1 MRDIWDEM
9 MRMQEDMDRMFG
21 DFFQVRRPL
30 LAGPKDRG
38 SGKEVTKVKPFRAPV
53 CNIQE
58 TEKNVLA
65 TFEVPGAGK
74 DDIDLNVTEDSIE
87 VKAERKVDKETK
99 NKDKGYY
106 SYMSSASQFYR
117 RMPLPAKVDPDKSLA
132 VYNDGVLKVTMP
144 KLSPKPMK
152 SGRKIDIK

>member
-1 MRDIWDEM
+1 MQNIWDEM
-9 MRMQEDMDRMFG
+9 IRMQEDMDRMFG

-30 LAGPKDRG
+30 LADP
-38 SGKEVTKVKPFRAPV
+38 GKTADKAPAKVKLFRAPV
-53 CNIQE
+53 CNVCE

-87 VKAERKVDKETK
+87 VQAERKVEKETRK
-99 NKDKGYY
+99 DDKGYY

-117 RMPLPAKVDPDKSLA
+117 RMPLPARVDPDKSMA
-132 VYNDGVLKVTMP
+132 VYKDGVLRVTMP
-144 KLSPKPMK
+144 KLTPKPHK
-152 SGRKIDIK
+152 SGKKIDIK